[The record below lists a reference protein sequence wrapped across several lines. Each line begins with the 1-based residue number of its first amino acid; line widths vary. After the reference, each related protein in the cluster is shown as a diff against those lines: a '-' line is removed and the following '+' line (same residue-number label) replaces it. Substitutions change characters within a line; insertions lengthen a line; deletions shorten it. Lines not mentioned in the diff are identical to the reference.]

1 MTAAEAVRTAQEF
14 VIEHGLIVGPI
25 INIVLYGGEWLIVF
39 EYAGPPVEKPTDYVV
54 CPSPDA
60 PTGVLVDDATGEAS
74 LMGWM

>member
-25 INIVLYGGEWLIVF
+25 INIVLYGGSWIIVF
-39 EYAGPPVEKPTDYVV
+39 EYAGPPVEKPTDYVESV
-54 CPSPDA
+54 PRDA

-74 LMGWM
+74 RIGWM